1 MEIGPLSWTIRPPE
15 SLRLSFDKCRKVALG
30 SKLPQRK
37 VTCDRSEIDRK
48 DVVVERAKLPT
59 PLSADVTVCN
69 RKVNAG
75 HFYNSTMSSRW

>member
-1 MEIGPLSWTIRPPE
+1 M
-15 SLRLSFDKCRKVALG
+15 ALG

-48 DVVVERAKLPT
+48 NVVVERAKLPI
-59 PLSADVTVCN
+59 PLSADVTVRN

-75 HFYNSTMSSRW
+75 HFFNSTVLC